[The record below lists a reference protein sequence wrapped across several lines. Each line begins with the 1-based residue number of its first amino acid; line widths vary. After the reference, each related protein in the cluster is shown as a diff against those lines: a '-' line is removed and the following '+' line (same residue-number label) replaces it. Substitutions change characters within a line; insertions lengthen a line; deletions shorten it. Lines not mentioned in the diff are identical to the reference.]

1 MPRET
6 VRRHMGRLVALGL
19 FERAEDQSFVPTNT
33 SVPIERGEGFGF
45 LRGRRQKHREQS
57 ATNVAKRDENHRYF
71 KGSTMSR
78 NVRDEGVAGSNP
90 ATPTS
95 LSSLAFSLRH
105 GMRHKLLMQLFCV

>member
-1 MPRET
+1 MTPE
-6 VRRHMGRLVALGL
+6 MLQGRYGHHHPDFQRDA
-19 FERAEDQSFVPTNT
+19 AEGNYAGAGTRP
-33 SVPIERGEGFGF
+33 G
-45 LRGRRQKHREQS
+45 QKDREQS

-95 LSSLAFSLRH
+95 STNKALIGHIFLPTLSI
-105 GMRHKLLMQLFCV
+105 